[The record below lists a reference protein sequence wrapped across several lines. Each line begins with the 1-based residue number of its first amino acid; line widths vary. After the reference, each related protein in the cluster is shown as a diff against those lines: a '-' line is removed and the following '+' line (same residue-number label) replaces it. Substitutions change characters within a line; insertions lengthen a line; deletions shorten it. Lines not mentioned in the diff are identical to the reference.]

1 MKFLEKPPKAD
12 ISVDI
17 VHLMCP
23 VHLLELNEAI
33 KQIEPGQILELI
45 TDYERALEDVP
56 RWCEVFGQEFLG
68 VVENGDILKF
78 YIRRLK

>member
-1 MKFLEKPPKAD
+1 MKFLEGEPEVS

-33 KQIEPGQILELI
+33 KKIEPGQILELI

-56 RWCEVFGQEFLG
+56 RWCEIFGQEFLG
-68 VVENGDILKF
+68 VKEEGDIFKL
-78 YIRRLK
+78 YIRRLQ

>member
-1 MKFLEKPPKAD
+1 MKFLDKPPKVD
-12 ISVDI
+12 LSVDI

-33 KQIEPGQILELI
+33 KQIELGQILELV

-68 VVENGDILKF
+68 VIENGEILKF
-78 YIRRLK
+78 YIRRIK

>member
-1 MKFLEKPPKAD
+1 MKFLEEELKAD
-12 ISVDI
+12 LSVDI

-23 VHLLELNEAI
+23 IHLLELNEAI
-33 KQIEPGQILELI
+33 KQIEPGEILELV

-68 VVENGDILKF
+68 LKEDGDIFKF
-78 YIRRLK
+78 YIRRKK

>member
-1 MKFLEKPPKAD
+1 MKFLDKPPKVD
-12 ISVDI
+12 LSVDI

-23 VHLLELNEAI
+23 VHLLELKEAI
-33 KQIEPGQILELI
+33 KQIELGQILELV

-68 VVENGDILKF
+68 VIENGEILKF
-78 YIRRLK
+78 YIRRIK